1 MQSAT
6 EAKIR
11 KIVADVSAADL
22 RQVTLDSSLESLDCE
37 DLLEELAES
46 IQDEFDLDKID
57 DDVVEGWKT
66 VGDICRYVLKNPQ

>member
-1 MQSAT
+1 MQPAT

>member
-1 MQSAT
+1 MQPAT

-57 DDVVEGWKT
+57 DDVAEGWKT